1 MAGAAGYRIQEAW
14 ASIDTAFR
22 MMVIHKLERSA
33 KADMEA
39 EDLWSEAVAR
49 MMREDPET
57 GHNDADEPVMHIA
70 YRGIEE

>member
-39 EDLWSEAVAR
+39 EDAMILAESWLNLHLAR
-49 MMREDPET
+49 S
-57 GHNDADEPVMHIA
+57 G
-70 YRGIEE
+70 